1 MLVKFRNG
9 YFITFSTHKIE
20 SDRAK
25 AQELSEDAENSW
37 AWLCTVKINPIKPRS
52 SGWALW
58 VNIKHFGGGGVAG
71 AGPAL
76 KHGTLRSKTSLH
88 NQDGRFIMKE

>member
-52 SGWALW
+52 SGWVLW

-76 KHGTLRSKTSLH
+76 IHGTLRSKTSLH

>member
-58 VNIKHFGGGGVAG
+58 VNIKHFGGVGWQGQAV
-71 AGPAL
+71 L
-76 KHGTLRSKTSLH
+76 
-88 NQDGRFIMKE
+88 